1 MQVYVQTIHGSRRSV
16 MHRFAV
22 LVSLFVVAFVGVL
35 ALGQGRPADAQDQDM
50 ASHPVVGAWR
60 FTNDLGGGV
69 VFPSL
74 AIFHADG
81 TYIED
86 FPDESSYFV
95 GVWKPT
101 GERTAAGTGYQVY
114 VIDDKLVNGEGRF
127 TMEVDETG
135 NTMTSTGTFLGLFE
149 DGSVEFAVDGADGPP
164 TIATRLEVLP
174 LGPLDIPTGTPTS

>member
-1 MQVYVQTIHGSRRSV
+1 

-95 GVWKPT
+95 GVWEPT

-127 TMEVDETG
+127 TMEVHETG

-174 LGPLDIPTGTPTS
+174 LVPLDIPTGTPTS